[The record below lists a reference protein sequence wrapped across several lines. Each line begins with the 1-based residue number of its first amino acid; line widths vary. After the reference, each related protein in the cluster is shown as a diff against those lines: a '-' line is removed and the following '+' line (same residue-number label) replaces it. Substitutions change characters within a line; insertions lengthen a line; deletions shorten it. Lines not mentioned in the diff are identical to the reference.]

1 MAEFSIDQNKL
12 PGVKEVV
19 RDFAVLEDH
28 CLAHNLQ
35 EQEIESHLASNVHK
49 SRLVQQDVALAKQL
63 QEEEDRRA
71 KAKAH
76 RQHRDI
82 ERSDNEIA
90 QEIQEELVRQAKQQR
105 MQEEKDAAIARKLQE
120 KERKEER
127 KRQKQLEA
135 NFEEEYYEDNAI
147 VSPLNPASR
156 ASLDLDD
163 KPRWP
168 GSNSLSLERDAVET
182 RTNSLSRYPEHH
194 LEGREGRRGRHG
206 DAHPEHHRSSSRG
219 KHGDRYPDYHHP
231 TEGRS
236 RGKEGQ
242 RSRDNQGS
250 QSTFFADNH
259 EPRRQRDEEGD
270 RVVRRKER
278 PARPPPPSHIP
289 VKRDEAS
296 SRARHRE
303 WERDGERD
311 RQREPRRDEEIE
323 RDAQR
328 QERHGERLRDQ
339 EHSRDKDGHRERTK
353 SREQGLDEVQDEP
366 IPSCRSRAWDSGGE
380 ESPSPGDDEEGKG
393 GARARLMLLSG
404 PSELCEEAARRSP
417 RMGRGERGHRDPGE
431 GPSTGKECSH
441 THPAPREPGRIVQ
454 GGPGGRG
461 AGNYGL
467 GEVTQGI
474 TKLDLREQEL
484 LDMEVARKLQEE
496 EVKASKMDKR
506 AAQVAQD
513 EEIATLY
520 WCCQEIARLLM
531 EREKMEYKKSREKEK
546 QGMRPEERR
555 RPEGGDYK
563 PSSEELFHPRLRE
576 EEYQKPRNHQ
586 KPARPSQPPPHNYE
600 NVESSYSGSHYS
612 SGSPARPEASYKGVY
627 YRQ

>member
-135 NFEEEYYEDNAI
+135 NFEEEYYEDNGTAI
-147 VSPLNPASR
+147 LPPLNPASQ
-156 ASLDLDD
+156 ASLHLDD

-168 GSNSLSLERDAVET
+168 GSNSLSLET

-206 DAHPEHHRSSSRG
+206 D
-219 KHGDRYPDYHHP
+219 RYPDYHHP

-242 RSRDNQGS
+242 RSRDHQGS

-259 EPRRQRDEEGD
+259 EPRRQRDEGD

-311 RQREPRRDEEIE
+311 GQREPRRDEEIE
-323 RDAQR
+323 RDSQR

-339 EHSRDKDGHRERTK
+339 EHSRDKDRHRERTK
-353 SREQGLDEVQDEP
+353 SRERGLDEVQDEP
-366 IPSCRSRAWDSGGE
+366 TPSCRSRAWDSGGE

-441 THPAPREPGRIVQ
+441 THPAPREPGHIVQ

-520 WCCQEIARLLM
+520 WCCQEIATLYWCCQEIARLLM

-546 QGMRPEERR
+546 QGVRPEERR
-555 RPEGGDYK
+555 RPEGGNYK
-563 PSSEELFHPRLRE
+563 PSSEEVVHPRLRE